1 MAGIFHKKGKIPKG
15 RIGLALGGGSSRGWA
30 HIGAIKALTEAGIHI
45 DYIAGTSIGAVVG
58 ASYASGKLANL
69 EDVVLQLDWKQIV
82 YLLDV
87 VFPKSGMID
96 GNKIAEFI
104 RSQVGVKLIEE
115 LPIPFAAV
123 ATDLA
128 TGREVVIKEGDI
140 IEAVRASISV
150 PGIFTPI
157 SKDDMILLDGGL
169 VNPVPVSVARDMGA
183 DFVIAVDLNH
193 DIVIKKGIGKY
204 SISDSVSCPA
214 ETENGQSPAKENGI
228 LRALNAVFNHVD
240 FSTFSIKKQWMSRD
254 PSPNIFEVLL
264 SSINIME
271 AQITATRLKTDPPD
285 ILICPPLGHIRFLE
299 FNRAGEAI
307 ASGYEETKSRIDL
320 FSQGTSGKI
329 FQGK

>member
-1 MAGIFHKKGKIPKG
+1 MAGIFHKRGKIPQGKVG
-15 RIGLALGGGSSRGWA
+15 IALGSGSSKGWA

-58 ASYASGKLANL
+58 AAYASGKIAIL

-104 RSQVGVKLIEE
+104 RSQVGAKLIEE
-115 LPIPFAAV
+115 LPLPFAAV
-123 ATDLA
+123 STDLA

-157 SKDDMILLDGGL
+157 SKEDMILLDGGL
-169 VNPVPVSVARDMGA
+169 VNPVPVSVVRNMGA

-193 DIVIKKGIGKY
+193 DIVSKKGIGKS
-204 SISDSVSCPA
+204 SIPGSVSCPA
-214 ETENGQSPAKENGI
+214 ETEDGRNSEKGNRI
-228 LRALNAVFNHVD
+228 LRALNARFKPID
-240 FSTFSIKKQWMSRD
+240 FSDFSIKKHWMSKD
-254 PSPNIFEVLL
+254 PIPNIFEVLL

-285 ILICPPLGHIRFLE
+285 ILIQPPLGHIRFLE

-320 FSQGTSGKI
+320 FSKGTSWKI
-329 FQGK
+329 FPGK